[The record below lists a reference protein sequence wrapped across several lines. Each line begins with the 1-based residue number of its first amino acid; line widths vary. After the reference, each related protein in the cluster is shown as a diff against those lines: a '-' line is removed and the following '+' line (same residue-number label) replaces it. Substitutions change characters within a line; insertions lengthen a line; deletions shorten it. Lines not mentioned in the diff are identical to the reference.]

1 MFFRNLVL
9 FHLPAEARGTL
20 RAMIASGSLQSNLA
34 EMPLQPVGPC
44 ELSSEGWVSPYG
56 LGTESLLMFCWD
68 AVLVTLGTETRQLPA
83 SAVNRELANRLAQIE
98 ASEGKAPGG
107 RARKRL
113 RDDIVAELLPR
124 AFVKPGRLSAY
135 VDLRR
140 GFVAVDTT
148 STRAAERVISALRH
162 TLGSFPALPMSSDRS
177 VVGVL
182 TSWLAGEPL
191 PDLSEDESLLL
202 GDACVLKDP
211 TDTGATVRFTGA
223 ELIGSEME
231 EHLRAGKQCASLALE
246 VREHVSFVLTDDLRL
261 RRLRFGDAAMFP
273 LEQME
278 LEGAHAELDARF
290 AIMSAEL
297 RQVYDVLQPA
307 LGLDKDAAA

>member
-9 FHLPAEARGTL
+9 FHLPAESCRAL
-20 RAMIASGSLQSNLA
+20 RAMVRSGSLQTQLA
-34 EMPLQPVGPC
+34 ELPLNPVGPV
-44 ELSSEGWVSPYG
+44 EFSTAGWVSPYG
-56 LGTESLLMFCWD
+56 LGSESLLMFCGD
-68 AVLVTLGTETRQLPA
+68 AVLVTLGSETRQLPA
-83 SAVNRELANRLAQIE
+83 SAVNRELTNRLAQL
-98 ASEGKAPGG
+98 EGSGQKVGG
-107 RARKRL
+107 RSRKRL

-135 VDLRR
+135 VDLGR

-148 STRAAERVISALRH
+148 STKAAERVISELRH
-162 TLGSFPALPMSSDRS
+162 TLGSFPALPMFSEVS

-191 PDLSEDESLLL
+191 PDLGEDESLLL

-223 ELIGSEME
+223 ELGGSEIE
-231 EHLRAGKQCASLALE
+231 EHLRAGRKCASLALE
-246 VREHVSFVLTDDLRL
+246 IREHLSFILTDDLRL

-273 LEQME
+273 LENME

-290 AIMSAEL
+290 AIMAAEL
-297 RQVYDVLQPA
+297 RQLYDVLQPA
-307 LGLDKDAAA
+307 LGLPKDAAA